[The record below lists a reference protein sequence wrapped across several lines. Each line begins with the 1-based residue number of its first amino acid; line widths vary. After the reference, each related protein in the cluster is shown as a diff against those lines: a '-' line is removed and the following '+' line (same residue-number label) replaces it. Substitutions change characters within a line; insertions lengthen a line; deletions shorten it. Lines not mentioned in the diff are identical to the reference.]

1 MNTRVAVAEVIAQV
15 LRGKSLSALL
25 PEYASKVVEKDVGLF
40 KQLCFGTLR

>member
-25 PEYASKVVEKDVGLF
+25 PEYAPKVAEKDV
-40 KQLCFGTLR
+40 RSI